1 MIQKNTV
8 HLYYANLYHYGGNN
22 PIKYT
27 DPDGRQ
33 VAQAIPLPEVILELA
48 QVGQEL
54 KNMAPQLAIAGGII
68 LGVVLVAEGVNYAQN
83 QSLAKALGKIDS
95 AAASVAAGAP
105 SPLPPDD
112 PDSKGTQT
120 SSKTLYNKKGIHID
134 VENPGHRPGQIHVQ
148 QGKAKYLYDVGKKAF
163 VDKAGDLAPKA
174 IQKLLEDPKVVKAIA
189 KGLEILGY

>member
-1 MIQKNTV
+1 MRYV
-8 HLYYANLYHYGGNN
+8 
-22 PIKYT
+22 

-33 VAQAIPLPEVILELA
+33 VAQAIPLPEVMLELA